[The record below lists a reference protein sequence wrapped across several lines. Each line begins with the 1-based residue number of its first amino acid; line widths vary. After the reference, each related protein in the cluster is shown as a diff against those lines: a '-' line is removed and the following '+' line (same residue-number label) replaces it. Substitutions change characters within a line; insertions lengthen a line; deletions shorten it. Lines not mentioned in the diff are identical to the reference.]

1 MLEQSERLT
10 SRLGTD
16 SWIAWKRLFDDSLHM
31 ILLDPGIDG
40 VPDLTQHLVV
50 VSTPSVD
57 VQLLVEFGVLSEG
70 RIDMAGSSL

>member
-1 MLEQSERLT
+1 
-10 SRLGTD
+10 
-16 SWIAWKRLFDDSLHM
+16 M